1 MTEEIKESSESK
13 VIERDDKGRFKKGA
27 TSPNPSGRKKG
38 TKGVKHKF
46 SKAALENMLH
56 KDGLWAFK
64 ELRKLAEQA
73 IAKGDLNTAF
83 KCLVTIG
90 DKYYQ
95 LTIHNDKVE
104 IQAMKDAEAK
114 KLKAQKESQI
124 EEDGDEAIDYSNVVI
139 SFPVAS
145 NE

>member
-1 MTEEIKESSESK
+1 MEQNESLGSK
-13 VIERDDKGRFKKGA
+13 PAIERDEKGRFKKGI
-27 TSPNPSGRKKG
+27 SPNAKGRPKN

-56 KDGLWAFK
+56 KDGLWAFR
-64 ELRKLAEQA
+64 ELRKLAEEA
-73 IAKGDLNTAF
+73 IKKGDLNTAF

>member
-13 VIERDDKGRFKKGA
+13 VIERDEKGRFKKGI
-27 TSPNPSGRKKG
+27 SPNAKGRPRG
-38 TKGVKHKF
+38 TKGVKHRM

-124 EEDGDEAIDYSNVVI
+124 EEDGDETIDYSNVVI

>member
-1 MTEEIKESSESK
+1 MSEQDIVQESK
-13 VIERDDKGRFKKGA
+13 KIERDEKGRFKKGI
-27 TSPNPSGRKKG
+27 SPNAKGRPRG
-38 TKGVKHKF
+38 TKGVKHRM
-46 SKAALENMLH
+46 SKAVLESMLH
-56 KDGLWAFK
+56 KDGLWAFR
-64 ELRKLAEQA
+64 ELRKLAEEA
-73 IAKGDLNTAF
+73 IKKGDLNTAF

>member
-1 MTEEIKESSESK
+1 MTEEIKEAPLRNEKGQFIGSGN
-13 VIERDDKGRFKKGA
+13 RKGR
-27 TSPNPSGRKKG
+27 PKG